1 MPPMPAGAAQA
12 PGFDGGRAQRFL
24 RLALGCLWLLDAAL
38 QLQPGMFTRSLVTV
52 VWAPALQG
60 QPEVVARLMR
70 WAIALVSP
78 HLVAFNWAIVVIQA
92 GIGALLLAGG
102 HRRARVG
109 PWASLT
115 FSLLVWVVGQGLG
128 QVLTGSASILSGAPG
143 SVLVYALASALL
155 LMPGRS
161 WSPRRP
167 GDDPVS
173 RLLAVLLWALAAL
186 QLSPTFWTATGLA
199 APFGQGFMMPQPAF
213 LRAWISAASGLA
225 TAAPVALNAALV
237 VALAAVGVAL
247 LRPGRDGRV
256 GLWAALALLGLVW
269 VFGQDAGMLFSG
281 MATDPNSAPALA
293 ALAGAALA
301 GRTRSTLPGATSAS
315 AGRGAHGAPPGA
327 ADPVAVT
334 ATGQG

>member
-1 MPPMPAGAAQA
+1 LAV
-12 PGFDGGRAQRFL
+12 GF
-24 RLALGCLWLLDAAL
+24 LWLLDAAL
-38 QLQPGMFTRSLVTV
+38 QLQPGMFTRALVTA

-60 QPEVVARLMR
+60 QPAVVAGLMR

-92 GIGALLLAGG
+92 GIGALLVAGG
-102 HRRARVG
+102 RRGARIG
-109 PWASLT
+109 LWASLT

-155 LMPGRS
+155 LMPAQS

-167 GDDPVS
+167 GDDPAS

-186 QLSPTFWTATGLA
+186 QLSPAFWTATGLA

-213 LRAWISAASGLA
+213 LRAWLSAASGLA
-225 TAAPVALNAALV
+225 TAAPAALNAALV
-237 VALAAVGVAL
+237 VALAAAGGAL
-247 LRPGRDGRV
+247 LRPGRDGRA
-256 GLWAALALLGLVW
+256 GPWAALALLALVW

-301 GRTRSTLPGATSAS
+301 GRARSTLRETTR
-315 AGRGAHGAPPGA
+315 AGRGAHGAPPSEG
-327 ADPVAVT
+327 DPVAVT